1 MRHNLNVSLLD
12 RNMNMSPFRATFAV
26 IFAVAMLSLAPPSSA
41 QQKMPAAPQQAPAL
55 SQPQPPAL
63 PAQAAPPL
71 PAPAPSPGAP
81 SASAPA
87 ASDATATPAEGSR
100 SLKSTTVAL
109 RELSPWG

>member
-1 MRHNLNVSLLD
+1 MFHSWTG
-12 RNMNMSPFRATFAV
+12 NMNMSPFRATFAV
-26 IFAVAMLSLAPPSSA
+26 IFALAMLSLAPPSSA

-55 SQPQPPAL
+55 SQPPAL

-71 PAPAPSPGAP
+71 QAPAPSAAAP
-81 SASAPA
+81 SASVPA